1 MCGETCTGKRE
12 PFMRK
17 RLKAT
22 PAFRS
27 EAEEKVAM
35 QTFGYSIWYL
45 MAIFALLLVD
55 HYLPEL
61 Y

>member
-1 MCGETCTGKRE
+1 
-12 PFMRK
+12 
-17 RLKAT
+17 
-22 PAFRS
+22 
-27 EAEEKVAM
+27 M

-55 HYLPEL
+55 HYLPAM